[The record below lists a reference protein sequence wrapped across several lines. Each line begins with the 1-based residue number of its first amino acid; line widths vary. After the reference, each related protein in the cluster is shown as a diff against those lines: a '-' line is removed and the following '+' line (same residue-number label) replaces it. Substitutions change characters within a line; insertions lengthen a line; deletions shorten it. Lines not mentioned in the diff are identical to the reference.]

1 MIGPVRKLA
10 AAVFAMLALSPAL
23 AQPYVDPK
31 SGPLF
36 DTIAAQDK
44 RLFDAYNSCDLA
56 TLSNM
61 VSEDLEFYHDQTGL
75 ARGRQAFIDAIKNNI
90 CGKTHRELVPGSL
103 EAYPLKTYGAVEVGD
118 HVFCPVDKLSACDPK
133 TAGMA
138 KFTML
143 WQQTGKAWKI
153 TRVISYD
160 HVSGTARKP
169 Q

>member
-1 MIGPVRKLA
+1 MKRFVAVLSMVLA
-10 AAVFAMLALSPAL
+10 VSPAL

-44 RLFDAYNSCDLA
+44 KLFDAYNACDLKM
-56 TLSNM
+56 LGEM

-90 CGKTHRELVPGSL
+90 CGKTHRELVRGSL
-103 EAYPLKTYGAVEVGD
+103 EAYPLKTYGAVEIGD
-118 HVFCPVDKLSACDPK
+118 HVFCPAATPSACNSK
-133 TAGMA
+133 TSGMA

-143 WQQTGKAWKI
+143 WQQTDKGWVI
-153 TRVISYD
+153 TRVISYS
-160 HVSGTARKP
+160 HVSGSER

>member
-1 MIGPVRKLA
+1 MRELA
-10 AAVFAMLALSPAL
+10 AALSLVLVVSPAL
-23 AQPYVDPK
+23 AQPYVNPK

-44 RLFDAYNSCDLA
+44 KLFDAYNSCDLK
-56 TLSNM
+56 TLGDM

-75 ARGRQAFIDAIKNNI
+75 ARGRDSFIQAIRTNI

-118 HVFCPVDKLSACDPK
+118 HVFCPVGKLSACDPK
-133 TAGMA
+133 SGGMA

-143 WQQTGKAWKI
+143 WQQTGADWKI

-160 HVSGTARKP
+160 HVSGAARKP